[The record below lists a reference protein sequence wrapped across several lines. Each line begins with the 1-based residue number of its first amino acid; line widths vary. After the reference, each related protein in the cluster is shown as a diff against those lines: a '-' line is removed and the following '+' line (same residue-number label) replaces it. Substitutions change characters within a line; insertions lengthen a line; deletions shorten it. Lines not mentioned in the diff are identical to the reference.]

1 LFSNQ
6 RILITGANS
15 GIGLSICELF
25 LKNNANLVLFYNEN
39 RDGID
44 KLLEN
49 APSNLSVEVY
59 KVDLFNEKKIK
70 EAIESSLKTGTI
82 NAFVHSVTLS
92 MENKLIIEKNW
103 AEYQKHIELQTKSFF
118 QIIKLLVP
126 IMKTKKHGKIVNILT
141 AYTNGKP
148 PAGISDYIV
157 GKYSLLGLAKS
168 LAVEVGK
175 DGITVNCIS
184 PSMTET
190 PLISHLPEKLK
201 EFSASQVPIGRLAK
215 PSDIASLALFL
226 CSKQSDYI
234 SGENIMV
241 SGGSIMD

>member
-1 LFSNQ
+1 
-6 RILITGANS
+6 
-15 GIGLSICELF
+15 
-25 LKNNANLVLFYNEN
+25 
-39 RDGID
+39 
-44 KLLEN
+44 
-49 APSNLSVEVY
+49 
-59 KVDLFNEKKIK
+59 
-70 EAIESSLKTGTI
+70 
-82 NAFVHSVTLS
+82 
-92 MENKLIIEKNW
+92 
-103 AEYQKHIELQTKSFF
+103 
-118 QIIKLLVP
+118 
-126 IMKTKKHGKIVNILT
+126 MKTKKYGKIVNILT

-148 PAGISDYIV
+148 PTGISDYIV

>member
-1 LFSNQ
+1 
-6 RILITGANS
+6 
-15 GIGLSICELF
+15 
-25 LKNNANLVLFYNEN
+25 
-39 RDGID
+39 
-44 KLLEN
+44 
-49 APSNLSVEVY
+49 
-59 KVDLFNEKKIK
+59 
-70 EAIESSLKTGTI
+70 
-82 NAFVHSVTLS
+82 

-148 PAGISDYIV
+148 PTGISDYIV

-201 EFSASQVPIGRLAK
+201 EFSANQVPIGRLAK

>member
-1 LFSNQ
+1 MFSNQ

-70 EAIESSLKTGTI
+70 ESIESSLKTGTI
-82 NAFVHSVTLS
+82 SAFIHSVTLS

-103 AEYQKHIELQTKSFF
+103 AEYKKHIELQTKSFF
-118 QIIKLLVP
+118 QIIKLLIP
-126 IMKTKKHGKIVNILT
+126 IMKTKKHGKI
-141 AYTNGKP
+141 
-148 PAGISDYIV
+148 AGIHTGST
-157 GKYSLLGLAKS
+157 KYAKEMIDLGYQF
-168 LAVEVGK
+168 
-175 DGITVNCIS
+175 IT
-184 PSMTET
+184 
-190 PLISHLPEKLK
+190 
-201 EFSASQVPIGRLAK
+201 
-215 PSDIASLALFL
+215 IASDFRALTTYAQNVVDEMKNTK
-226 CSKQSDYI
+226 KQNKTTTY
-234 SGENIMV
+234 
-241 SGGSIMD
+241 